1 LTCGETY
8 PTAAEAATQLHLSPR
23 SLFRQLA
30 GENASYR
37 GLLDCHRNE
46 LARGLLESTDLAV
59 ERIAERLGYADP
71 SNFSRTFRRWNGVNP
86 REFRRSCRKAG

>member
-1 LTCGETY
+1 
-8 PTAAEAATQLHLSPR
+8 
-23 SLFRQLA
+23 
-30 GENASYR
+30 
-37 GLLDCHRNE
+37 LLDHHRNE

-86 REFRRSCRKAG
+86 REFRRSCRRAG